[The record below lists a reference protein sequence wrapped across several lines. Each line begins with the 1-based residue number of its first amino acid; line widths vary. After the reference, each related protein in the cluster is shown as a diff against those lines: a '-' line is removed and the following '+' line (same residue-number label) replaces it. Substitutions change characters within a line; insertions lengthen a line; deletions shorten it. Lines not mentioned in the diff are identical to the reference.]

1 MNNRER
7 SNTLSTAYIGIDPGT
22 EGAIAVIWPDGR
34 REIHDID
41 HSFVDGI
48 GTLIGIASRA
58 RQGNIAL
65 AAVLEHVT
73 AMPKQGV
80 VSSFKFGAS
89 WGHLRGALIALG
101 IPILT
106 EPRPPQWK
114 AKVMAGRHT
123 GKDKKD
129 QKTAAR
135 DVARELYPDCSD
147 LLKRAKD
154 SDRAEALLL
163 AHYGK
168 VTEAGR

>member
-1 MNNRER
+1 MNA
-7 SNTLSTAYIGIDPGT
+7 AYIGIDPGA

-34 REIHDID
+34 HEIHDID

-48 GTLIGIASRA
+48 GTLIGISSRA
-58 RQGNIAL
+58 RLNGVGL
-65 AAVLEHVT
+65 WAVLEHVT

-80 VSSFKFGAS
+80 ASSFKFGAS

-101 IPILT
+101 IPILA

-114 AKVMAGRHT
+114 GKVMAGRHT

-129 QKTAAR
+129 QKTVAR

-147 LLKRAKD
+147 MLKRAKD
-154 SDRAEALLL
+154 ADRAEALLI
-163 AHYGK
+163 AEYGRRLDN
-168 VTEAGR
+168 E